1 MEKEK
6 KDAYELHLEAQTRD
20 GKHCEVS
27 RVKYTLHWNN
37 LKSNIVKIDGF
48 YIFVFKLVKKN

>member
-27 RVKYTLHWNN
+27 RVKYTLH
-37 LKSNIVKIDGF
+37 
-48 YIFVFKLVKKN
+48 